1 MDPKGKQPAGTATEG
16 PARGKGKGPNAWTR
30 PGPWV
35 TQWPTAAEVER
46 LSRCFP
52 EVLTPP
58 EEPIAAARL
67 EWEGRA
73 AVARSFGRRVPA
85 EWVAKDVAARS
96 KLKEVV
102 AVPLADGYL
111 ALRGAAK
118 PSFMSSFKR
127 LVQIHCPEICVLS
140 ETRLSGEGLARL
152 RRRLGRDWETYAVE
166 SQGLS
171 GGILLLWRR
180 GVATFDVFH
189 NCSQQVVMVVSAP
202 DAPPWVLCGVYAST
216 NHRVRRV
223 LWQEIASLT
232 AQGVPTVVVGDFNCI
247 LSSGD
252 KRGGAAFTDRVDRRE
267 FRDFVSRTGLVD
279 LGYSGPQ
286 FTWCNNQL
294 GSARVWERLDRAFAS
309 PDWRL
314 PVRGDAMH
322 RVSRKLELA
331 KRRLRRWNREVVGD
345 IFWRVEG
352 VETAISELQSKEDLE
367 GTLSS
372 SDMGDLR
379 GLLATHHSLLRQHE
393 IFWRQKSRVQWV
405 REGDRNTSFF
415 HRTTIIRRQWS
426 TIHSLRDGSGHRVE
440 GEPSIRQTLLDFFR
454 TRWTEEEES
463 DDSDPI
469 PPPRV
474 DVRIED
480 DENVALVRPV
490 SAQEVQEAVWAL
502 APDKAPG
509 PDGFPPFF
517 FRRYWGIIQTA
528 VVEAIQCFFS
538 QAVMPGDWKA
548 TFITLIPKRQEAAE
562 PCHFRPI
569 SLCTTLYKEMMWD
582 LQRASKRHSL
592 MAIKLDMERAYDRI
606 RWRFLQQ
613 TLEAYGFHRQWI
625 DWVLGCVRGPK
636 FSILVNGT
644 PPFFES
650 TMGLRQGC
658 PLSPYLFILCADILS
673 RDLQR
678 VCACRELEAY
688 VPAPGA
694 SPLSHLLFTDDC
706 LLLARARVSDARV
719 LRRVVADYC
728 MASGQRV
735 NFQKSA
741 VRFSPSTESRVRQEI
756 RGILQIPEQEET
768 LTYLGVPI
776 TGRRL
781 RVAECSSLVQRVES
795 RLEGWRAVFLSMMGR
810 LTLIRSVLG
819 SMPVYLMA
827 NTVVPKT
834 TLLRIERLLRCFL
847 WGSHGGGRGVHLVA
861 WEHVCRPTSEGGLG
875 VQSLLERREA
885 FIARHAARF
894 LLEPHGLWSQVMA
907 ARYGRDGSEV
917 AWSGRRVSFMW
928 REIGRYVPTVS
939 ANTRWIVGDGRSI
952 DVTADPW
959 VDTVPLRC
967 WPTMIDTAA
976 AEGLRVFDLLAP
988 GESAW
993 DVARLRQLFGVH
1005 LTERIRSLPVPG
1017 YGGPDVRVWGT
1028 SCRSRVRLGDLA
1040 GVIQQEHEPG
1050 PDYTWIWR
1058 SGLHPRAAL
1067 FLWKVAWDRLPTRAA
1082 LSRRGCEIPAECGTC
1097 SVEESVDHVLFQ
1109 CSWARLAWQWAGF
1122 PQEVWHGRPQ
1132 FLQTMQQWLVRPRTC
1147 QEAIRA
1153 TCTAHQIWLA
1163 LQAGSI
1169 VLEGDSAT
1177 VISWIQKGLR
1187 GEGSDHPL
1195 VRDIGMMCGV
1205 GVAIQAKHVFREANG
1220 AAD

>member
-1 MDPKGKQPAGTATEG
+1 M
-16 PARGKGKGPNAWTR
+16 RVLAWN
-30 PGPWV
+30 
-35 TQWPTAAEVER
+35 
-46 LSRCFP
+46 C
-52 EVLTPP
+52 
-58 EEPIAAARL
+58 
-67 EWEGRA
+67 
-73 AVARSFGRRVPA
+73 
-85 EWVAKDVAARS
+85 
-96 KLKEVV
+96 
-102 AVPLADGYL
+102 
-111 ALRGAAK
+111 RGAAK

-127 LVQIHCPEICVLS
+127 LVQVHCPEICVLS

-166 SQGLS
+166 PRGLS
-171 GGILLLWRR
+171 RGILLLWRH

-216 NHRVRRV
+216 NYRVRRV
-223 LWQEIASLT
+223 LWQEITSLT

-267 FRDFVSRTGLVD
+267 FHDFVSRTGLVD

-294 GSARVWERLDRAFAS
+294 GSARVRERLDRAFAS
-309 PDWRL
+309 PDWFLLFPTCRVTHLPRIASDHCPLLISTSLGPRHYSPFRFEKVWLSYPQSWDIVRDAWRL
-314 PVRGDAMH
+314 LVRGDAMH

-345 IFWRVEG
+345 ICRRVEG
-352 VETAISELQSKEDLE
+352 VETAITELQ
-367 GTLSS
+367 
-372 SDMGDLR
+372 
-379 GLLATHHSLLRQHE
+379 
-393 IFWRQKSRVQWV
+393 
-405 REGDRNTSFF
+405 
-415 HRTTIIRRQWS
+415 
-426 TIHSLRDGSGHRVE
+426 
-440 GEPSIRQTLLDFFR
+440 
-454 TRWTEEEES
+454 WTEEEES
-463 DDSDPI
+463 DDSNPL
-469 PPPRV
+469 PPPKV

-480 DENVALVRPV
+480 DENAALVRPV

-502 APDKAPG
+502 AQDKAPG
-509 PDGFPPFF
+509 PDGFPSFF
-517 FRRYWGIIQTA
+517 FQRYWGIIQTA

-562 PCHFRPI
+562 PCHFRPT
-569 SLCTTLYKEMMWD
+569 SLCTTLYKVVARIMVRRMKPLLPGIISQEQGAFIAGRNISHNVLLAQEMMWD

-625 DWVLGCVRGPK
+625 GWVLGCVRGPK

-644 PPFFES
+644 PSPFFES

-678 VCACRELEAY
+678 VCARRELEAY
-688 VPAPGA
+688 VPALGA
-694 SPLSHLLFTDDC
+694 SPLSHLLFADDC

-847 WGSHGGGRGVHLVA
+847 WGLHGGGRGVHLVA

-907 ARYGRDGSEV
+907 ARYGHDGSEV

-939 ANTRWIVGDGRSI
+939 ANTRWIVGDGWSI

-967 WPTMIDTAA
+967 WPTMIDAAA

-993 DVARLRQLFGVH
+993 DDARLRQLFGGH
-1005 LTERIRSLPVPG
+1005 LAERIRSLPVPG
-1017 YGGPDVRVWGT
+1017 CGGPDVRVWGT

-1050 PDYTWIWR
+1050 QDYTWIWR
-1058 SGLHPRAAL
+1058 SELHPRAAL
-1067 FLWKVAWDRLPTRAA
+1067 FLWKVAWDHLPTRAA
-1082 LSRRGCEIPAECGTC
+1082 LSR
-1097 SVEESVDHVLFQ
+1097 
-1109 CSWARLAWQWAGF
+1109 
-1122 PQEVWHGRPQ
+1122 
-1132 FLQTMQQWLVRPRTC
+1132 
-1147 QEAIRA
+1147 
-1153 TCTAHQIWLA
+1153 
-1163 LQAGSI
+1163 
-1169 VLEGDSAT
+1169 
-1177 VISWIQKGLR
+1177 
-1187 GEGSDHPL
+1187 
-1195 VRDIGMMCGV
+1195 
-1205 GVAIQAKHVFREANG
+1205 
-1220 AAD
+1220 